1 MRSGSLRTTRIHLAS
16 EIKPT
21 NQYETWTPAYSRSLA
36 HETMALM
43 SGASEQEIIEAKEV
57 IELFAS
63 FNAIAD
69 SLRIPC
75 DVTHEMVK
83 QKH

>member
-1 MRSGSLRTTRIHLAS
+1 
-16 EIKPT
+16 
-21 NQYETWTPAYSRSLA
+21 
-36 HETMALM
+36 M
-43 SGASEQEIIEAKEV
+43 SGASEQEIIEAKEI

-69 SLRIPC
+69 SLRVPC
-75 DVTHEMVK
+75 DVTPEMAK